1 MFKSFRSFHT
11 LKLVIEPETSLLIKS
26 GDTPVDPTVP
36 DMAFVRIPTPFGETV
51 YIPGSSLKGVMRSHA
66 AQLLAGVGKDICA
79 ISVANGDCGN
89 KAVNGEKVMNID
101 SGVLRYQHSCHVCRT
116 FGSTALA
123 SVVRVAD
130 FFPYPYDAPEEEKK
144 KKISEISKMLGFKTG
159 IKIDPK
165 SGTVQSRAL
174 YTAEILSGGRFY
186 GELVLKNPEIWQLGL
201 IFKVIEDMNNG
212 VVRLGHMSTRG
223 LGKVKVT
230 IEEVFVE
237 TTSSDGIAFT
247 KFNGDFSQEILKV
260 QAKPEIKGFISH
272 YSFKENSLESLKET
286 VYEKTSQALK
296 R

>member
-36 DMAFVRIPTPFGETV
+36 DMAFVRISTPYGETV

-66 AQLLAGVGKDICA
+66 AQLLAGVGKKVCA
-79 ISVANGDCGN
+79 LSGSNGDCGN
-89 KAVNGEKVMNID
+89 EVRNGKRVMNME
-101 SGVLRYQHSCHVCRT
+101 SGAQRYEHSCYVCRT

-123 SVVRVAD
+123 SIIRVAD
-130 FFPYPYDAPEEEKK
+130 FFPYPYNAPDEEKR
-144 KKISEISKMLGFKTG
+144 KKIQEISKMLGFKTG

-165 SGTVQSRAL
+165 SGTVQRGAL

-201 IFKVIEDMNNG
+201 IFKIIEDMNNG

-230 IEEVFVE
+230 IEELSIE

-247 KFNGDFSQEILKV
+247 KFDGGFSKEVLKV
-260 QAKPEIKGFISH
+260 QTEPETKGFMSH
-272 YSFKENSLESLKET
+272 YSFKGDALESFKQM
-286 VYEKTSQALK
+286 VYERTTQALK
-296 R
+296 G